1 MAKKSAKK
9 IFRKSSPPKK
19 SNPKKPVE
27 SDPAGLIETDVE
39 KSEVADFPIIGIG
52 ASAGGLEAFE
62 KFFSKMPA
70 DCGMA
75 FVLVSHFAPTY
86 KSMMPDL
93 LKKYTEMDVYQVE
106 DGMEVR
112 PNTVYVIPPNKDI
125 ILQKGTLLLME
136 PFMSRGIRHPI
147 DAFFRSLADDQK
159 ERSICIVL
167 SGTGTEG
174 TLGLQAVKAEGGF
187 VIVQAPESAVYDGMP
202 RSAIATGLA
211 DLILSPENMPDELLK
226 YAGRS
231 LKVARKR
238 PEEAL
243 GLLPDYLNKIFAL
256 IKEKTG
262 HDFSD
267 YKQSTIK
274 RRIEKRMFI
283 HNVERVQDYIR
294 FLQQNPDEVRALF
307 REFLIVVTKFFRDPE
322 AFEILK
328 EKVLPELLED
338 RPSDQPVR
346 VWVVG
351 CSTGEEAH
359 SIAMLFREYM
369 DENMKNY
376 SVQIFATDMDGDS
389 IEKAR
394 FGVFPESI
402 AVDVSQERLKR
413 FFIKE
418 KNTYKIKKEIREM
431 IVFSVQNVIKD
442 PPFSKL
448 DLISCRNLLIYM
460 NPRLQRKV
468 FPIFHY
474 ALNKDAFLFLGNS
487 ETVGESVDLFSTVDR
502 QWKIYKRKGEV
513 SALHRGMDLAVPAA
527 EYALRQAGRAI
538 QPKGYAERMP
548 ELIEKLLL
556 DLYAPPCVIINERAE
571 IRYFHGRTGKYLE
584 PAPGEAKFNILE
596 MAREGL
602 KPTLYRAIV
611 DAQKQKK
618 DIFYKD
624 IQVKSDGDYQMIN
637 LTVKSLREPD
647 SLREWMVVIFEEVV
661 TPEAE
666 QEEKITYK
674 PKEAKKRISE
684 LEMELKSTKE
694 SLQISIEELETSNEE
709 FKSTN
714 EELQSSNEELQSSNE
729 ELETSREELQ
739 SLNEEL
745 STVNSE
751 LQDKIQELSQANNDM
766 NNLLASIEIA
776 TVFLDNDLRI
786 KRFTPA
792 AAELINLI
800 QSDIGRPL
808 SNISTNLVYDD
819 LVNDIKEV
827 LRTLIP
833 KEKELQDK
841 KEALYLTRILPYRTV
856 ENVTEGAVLTF
867 IDISEV
873 TKLKTSEETEKRA
886 RVYAEAIVNTVREP
900 LIVLDAQMHVVT
912 ANTSFYKTFQVT
924 KEDTQGSLIYD
935 LGNRQWDIPKLK
947 ELLEKILPEKAS
959 FDNFE
964 VEHDFPDI
972 GHRKMLLNAR
982 RITQPVDETLMILLA
997 IEDVAGK

>member
-9 IFRKSSPPKK
+9 SSRKINLAKK
-19 SNPKKPVE
+19 AALEKPVKSE
-27 SDPAGLIETDVE
+27 PAELVETNE
-39 KSEVADFPIIGIG
+39 QKNEVADFPIVGIG

-86 KSMMPDL
+86 KSLMPDL
-93 LKKYTEMDVYQVE
+93 LKKYTKMDVYQVE
-106 DGMEVR
+106 DGMEVK
-112 PNTVYVIPPNKDI
+112 PNTIYIIPPNKDI
-125 ILQKGTLLLME
+125 ILQKGILLLME
-136 PFMSRGIRHPI
+136 PFMSHGIRHPI
-147 DAFFRSLADDQK
+147 DVFFRSLAENQNEK
-159 ERSICIVL
+159 AICIVL

-187 VIVQAPESAVYDGMP
+187 VIVQSPESAVYDGMP

-211 DLILSPENMPDELLK
+211 DLILSPEKMPDELLK
-226 YAGRS
+226 YVGRS
-231 LKVARKR
+231 LKIARKR
-238 PEEAL
+238 PDEAL
-243 GLLPDYLNKIFAL
+243 VLPDYLNKIFAL
-256 IKEKTG
+256 IRDKTG
-262 HDFSD
+262 NDFSD

-294 FLQQNPDEVRALF
+294 FIQQNPDEVRALL

-322 AFEILK
+322 AFEVLK
-328 EKVLPELLED
+328 EKIIPELLEG
-338 RPSDQPVR
+338 RSSGQPVR

-369 DENMKNY
+369 DENLKNY
-376 SVQIFATDMDGDS
+376 NVQVFATDIDSDS

-394 FGVFPESI
+394 LGVFPESI

-431 IVFSVQNVIKD
+431 IVFSAQNVIKD

-448 DLISCRNLLIYM
+448 DLLSCRNLLIYM

-474 ALNKDAFLFLGNS
+474 ALNKDGFLFLGNS
-487 ETVGESVDLFSTVDR
+487 ETVGESVDFFSTVDR

-513 SALHRGMDLAVPAA
+513 SALHRGMDLSMQPT
-527 EYALRQAGRAI
+527 EYALRQAAKVE
-538 QPKGYAERMP
+538 PKGYAEKMP
-548 ELIEKLLL
+548 ELIEKVLL
-556 DLYAPPCVIINERAE
+556 DLYAPPCVIINEKAE
-571 IRYFHGRTGKYLE
+571 IRYFHGRTGRYLE
-584 PAPGEAKFNILE
+584 PAPGEARFNILE

-602 KPTLYRAIV
+602 KPILYRAIV

-624 IQVKSDGDYQMIN
+624 IQVKTDGDYQMMN
-637 LTVKSLREPD
+637 LTVKPLREPD
-647 SLREWMVVIFEEVV
+647 SLREWMVVIFEGVP
-661 TPEAE
+661 TPATG
-666 QEEKITYK
+666 QKEKVSYK
-674 PKEAKKRISE
+674 PKEAMKRIDE
-684 LEMELKSTKE
+684 LERELKGKRE
-694 SLQISIEELETSNEE
+694 SLQITIEELETSNEE
-709 FKSTN
+709 LKSTN
-714 EELQSSNEELQSSNE
+714 EELQSSNEELQSTNE

-766 NNLLASIEIA
+766 NNLFASIDIA

-792 AAELINLI
+792 ASELINLI
-800 QSDIGRPL
+800 QLDIGRPI

-819 LVNDIKEV
+819 LVKDIKNV
-827 LRTLIP
+827 QHTLIP
-833 KEKELQDK
+833 KEKEIQDK
-841 KEALYLTRILPYRTV
+841 KESWYLTRILPYRTV
-856 ENVTEGAVLTF
+856 ENVIEGVILTF
-867 IDISEV
+867 VDITEV
-873 TKLKTSEETEKRA
+873 TKLKIAEKARA
-886 RVYAEAIVNTVREP
+886 CGEAIVDTVREP
-900 LIVLDAQMHVVT
+900 LVVLDAEMRVIS
-912 ANTSFYKTFQVT
+912 ASRSFYKTFQVGREET
-924 KEDTQGSLIYD
+924 EGKLIYD
-935 LGNRQWDIPKLK
+935 LGNRQWDIPRLK
-947 ELLEKILPEKAS
+947 ELLERILPKNIS
-959 FDNFE
+959 FDDFE
-964 VEHDFPDI
+964 VEHEFPVI
-972 GHRKMLLNAR
+972 GRRKMLLNAR
-982 RITQPVDETLMILLA
+982 RVIQENEENPLILLA
-997 IEDVAGK
+997 IEDVTEKQ